1 MIDKIHLKRIKQVSD
16 LAVEAALL
24 EVNSPKPGN
33 ITPDKGFGDTSYK
46 DFLLGC
52 SAIRPAVNDAAMNGF
67 LAGEGELRYSRIGL
81 GELIKKAV
89 IDVRESHT
97 GGNTHLGL
105 IMLFIPLAAA
115 AGVCISQHTDPI
127 KKLRENLEKII
138 KLSSVEDS
146 LGLYEAI
153 ILSGMSDLGSVRE
166 LDVRDKKSM
175 DDLRNR
181 NINLHQLMQLSAERD
196 YVARELATGLNIVFN
211 ISAPTLRRI
220 HRQIEDTKAATIQT
234 YLILLSRFPD
244 SLIARKKGLGV
255 AEHVSMKAK
264 EVLDLG
270 GVLTP
275 EGRCAIDEL
284 DKLLRSE
291 DNKLN
296 PGTTADLIAA
306 TIYVLLLYTDEKL
319 RSEKEEGGES

>member
-1 MIDKIHLKRIKQVSD
+1 MIDEIHLKKINQVSE

-52 SAIRPAVNDAAMNGF
+52 SALRPAVKDAVTKGF
-67 LAGEGELRYSRIGL
+67 LAGEGELRYSRVGL

-89 IDVRESHT
+89 LDVRESHT

-105 IMLFIPLAAA
+105 VMLFIPLAAA
-115 AGVCISQHTDPI
+115 SGVCISQHSDPI
-127 KKLRENLEKII
+127 KKLRENLERII

-146 LGLYEAI
+146 VRLYEAI
-153 ILSGMSDLGSVRE
+153 LLSGMSDLGSVRK
-166 LDVRDKKSM
+166 LDVRDKKSL
-175 DDLRNR
+175 DDLRSK
-181 NINLHQLMQLSAERD
+181 NINLHNLMQLSAEKD
-196 YVARELATGLNIVFN
+196 YIARELATGLNIVFN
-211 ISAPTLRRI
+211 ISLPTLQRI
-220 HRQIEDTKAATIQT
+220 HREIEDTKAATIQT
-234 YLILLSRFPD
+234 YLIILSRFPD

-255 AEHVSMKAK
+255 AEHVSLKAK

-275 EGRCAIDEL
+275 KGRCAIDEL

-291 DNKLN
+291 GNKLN

-319 RSEKEEGGES
+319 RPEEEEGEKT

>member
-1 MIDKIHLKRIKQVSD
+1 MIDGIHLERIKQVSE

-33 ITPDKGFGDTSYK
+33 ITPQKGFEDTSYK

-52 SAIRPAVNDAAMNGF
+52 EALRRAVKDAATNGF

-115 AGVCISQHTDPI
+115 AGVCISQHSDPSE
-127 KKLRENLEKII
+127 KLGENLEKII

-146 LGLYEAI
+146 VRLYEAI
-153 ILSGMSDLGSVRE
+153 LLSGMSNLGNVRE
-166 LDVRDKKSM
+166 LDVQDKKSL
-175 DDLRNR
+175 DDLRSK
-181 NINLHQLMQLSAERD
+181 NINLHRLMQLSAEKD

-211 ISAPTLRRI
+211 ISAPTLQRI
-220 HRQIEDTKAATIQT
+220 HRQIEDTKAATIQA

-244 SLIARKKGLGV
+244 SLILRKMGLGV

-319 RSEKEEGGES
+319 RPEEGGEKS